1 MMGFVSPQAR
11 WVGLSANPWPTSQ
24 SSSCSPETRK
34 VSVGDSLV
42 GWLELSTKDLVKS
55 RDDYAQLKP
64 IGWSVT
70 L

>member
-1 MMGFVSPQAR
+1 MMGFDSPQER

-24 SSSCSPETRK
+24 SSSCSPETTN
-34 VSVGDSLV
+34 VIVGYSLI

-55 RDDYAQLKP
+55 RDDHAQLKP